1 MLNHPCVTRL
11 EELGLSGMAA
21 ALREQN
27 ALPDSETLP
36 FTERLD
42 LLLERELTERSTRRL
57 QRRLRAA
64 ALRQNASLS
73 ELDYRARRGLEKR
86 LILTLASCEWV
97 RRHQNVLVTGATGV
111 GKSFIACALAHTA
124 CLEGHTALYQRLG
137 RLLDDLEL
145 SRGDGRYLKLLK
157 SLSAI
162 DVLVL
167 DDWGLARLT
176 PAQQGDL
183 LEIIDDRHQ
192 RRSTIVTS
200 QLPVENWHQI
210 MVDPTLAD
218 AIIDRLIHTAHHI
231 RLKGESMRK
240 RESGLHDDSEFP
252 K

>member
-176 PAQQGDL
+176 
-183 LEIIDDRHQ
+183 
-192 RRSTIVTS
+192 RRSREICWRSSTIATS
-200 QLPVENWHQI
+200 VARQSSPVNSRSRTGIRSWSI
-210 MVDPTLAD
+210 RPWPT
-218 AIIDRLIHTAHHI
+218 RSST
-231 RLKGESMRK
+231 G
-240 RESGLHDDSEFP
+240 
-252 K
+252 